1 MDRIVLPI
9 DEDTLVPNME
19 ANYIANVDG
28 VSVESMCDNTYSQGR
43 LTNEHP
49 RTFR

>member
-28 VSVESMCDNTYSQGR
+28 VSVESMCATI
-43 LTNEHP
+43 
-49 RTFR
+49 RTAKGE